1 MTVLFREYGLS
12 YLDRVPVVRVQR
24 ALKSA
29 GSHSEIIELESSA
42 RTASAAAAGRNCE
55 LGSIVKSL
63 VFSIG
68 DCAVMALIAGDRYCE
83 QTELNVVFK
92 LSGSPRRADAKFV
105 QKVTGFSIGGV
116 APIGLTSPL
125 PITIDKSLGRFQK
138 VYAAAGHPHLVFES
152 TLLELTDMTNA
163 IVSEKIAH
171 SLR

>member
-1 MTVLFREYGLS
+1 MSHLGRI
-12 YLDRVPVVRVQR
+12 PVVRVRR

-29 GSHSEIIELESSA
+29 GSNSKIIELESSA
-42 RTASAAAAGRNCE
+42 RTASDAAAGLNCE

-63 VFSIG
+63 VFCIG
-68 DCAVMALIAGDRYCE
+68 DFAVMALIAGDRLCD

-92 LSGSPRRADAKFV
+92 RRGTPRRADAKLV
-105 QKVTGFSIGGV
+105 QEVTGFSIGGV
-116 APIGLTSPL
+116 APIGLISSL

-138 VYAAAGHPHLVFES
+138 VYAAAGHPHCVFES
-152 TLLELTDMTNA
+152 TLLELTQMTNA